1 MRKKT
6 SLLALLT
13 VLAFI
18 SFSTSTALAQHPK
31 LDRSFEVQNYEPAVG
46 PNQYFTLES
55 TEMPGHLGFG
65 VGLDF
70 TYQDDPLAIYEVQGS
85 KLKTENVVVDYQAT
99 FFLTGFFGL
108 QTKGLFGNYLFKQIQ
123 FGLALPLTL
132 QSGQIDVSSY
142 PLPSTSPSEVRGFAL
157 GDLRF
162 QVKTSLWRFWAERI
176 RLALSATITLPWVGD
191 IPNYQAQNNFAGE
204 KNVTI
209 RPRLSAEFVYANLRA
224 VANVG
229 FLARVQSSQFFST
242 KVGQQFLYGVGGEYK
257 FWKKNGI
264 GLSALAELVGRNGL
278 STDLDANPLEADAGI
293 RVGFSWGLSVTAG
306 AGAGIIK
313 AVGSPLW
320 RAFLAVRWAPN
331 WKDTDGDGIPDYKD
345 RCPGQAE
352 DKDGFQDS
360 DGCPDL
366 DNDNDGIPDVRD
378 KCSNAAE
385 DVDRYQDQDGCPDLD
400 NDKDGVPD
408 KVDNCPMNP
417 GPAKTKGCPP
427 DMLDRDGDSVPDSRD
442 KCPDQAE
449 DKDGFQDS
457 DGCPDP
463 DNDNDGV
470 CDPNDS
476 IQENLAKFAK
486 TCKGKDKC
494 PMDPEDR
501 DGFQDADGCPDPDND
516 GDGFCDNNP
525 VIQKHLNRYTSQC
538 VGKDLCPNK
547 PETINGNNDIDGCPD
562 QGQPDVVIGQRQI
575 QLRRPI
581 RFKHM
586 SPHFAPDVTTI
597 LDQIVLHLR
606 WKLTTFKKLVVV
618 AYVEPQ
624 MRPSKAKRVSQRW
637 ADAIKTYLT
646 RLGIPA
652 NQVMAKGLG
661 GARPIFTGHSRS
673 TSRKVNRRVEFYI
686 IR

>member
-1 MRKKT
+1 MRKKA
-6 SLLALLT
+6 SRFALLA
-13 VLAFI
+13 
-18 SFSTSTALAQHPK
+18 ALGLVSLWASPAIAQQPK

-70 TYQDDPLAIYEVQGS
+70 TYQDNPLAIYEVQGS
-85 KLKTENVVVDYQAT
+85 KLKTENIVVDYQAT
-99 FFLTGFFGL
+99 FFLTGFFGI

-132 QSGQIDVSSY
+132 QSGQVDVSAY
-142 PLPSTSPSEVRGFAL
+142 PLPATTPSAVRGFAL

-162 QVKTSLWRFWAERI
+162 QIKTSLWRFWAERI
-176 RLALSATITLPWVGD
+176 RLALSTTVTLPWIGD
-191 IPNYQAQNNFAGE
+191 IANYQAQNNFAGE

-242 KVGQQFLYGVGGEYK
+242 KVGQQFLYGVGGEYT
-257 FWKKNGI
+257 FWKRNGI

-293 RVGFSWGLSVTAG
+293 RVGFNWGLSVTAG

-320 RAFLAVRWAPN
+320 RTFLAVRWSPN

-345 RCPGQAE
+345 KCPGQPE
-352 DKDGFQDS
+352 DKDGFQDA

-366 DNDNDGIPDVRD
+366 DNDNDGIPDIRD
-378 KCSNAAE
+378 KCPNAAE
-385 DVDRYQDQDGCPDLD
+385 DVDRYKDQDGCPDLD
-400 NDKDGVPD
+400 NDNDGVPD

-449 DKDGFQDS
+449 DKDGFQDA

-463 DNDNDGV
+463 DNDGDGV
-470 CDPNDS
+470 CDPNET
-476 IQENLAKFAK
+476 IQDNLAKYVK
-486 TCKGKDKC
+486 VCKGKDKC

-501 DGFQDADGCPDPDND
+501 DGFQDSDGCPDPDND

-525 VIQKHLNRYTSQC
+525 VIQKHLDRYTNQC
-538 VGKDLCPNK
+538 VGKDLCPNQ
-547 PETINGNNDIDGCPD
+547 PETINGVNDIDGCPD
-562 QGQPDVVIGQRQI
+562 KGQPDVIIGQRQI

-581 RFKHM
+581 RFKHA
-586 SPHFAPDVTTI
+586 STHFATGVTTI
-597 LDQIVLHLR
+597 LDQIVLHFR
-606 WKLTTFKKLVVV
+606 WKLGTFKKLVVV
-618 AYVEPQ
+618 AYVEPT
-624 MRPSKAKRVSQRW
+624 MRPSKAKRVSQGW
-637 ADAIKTYLT
+637 ANAVKTYLV

-652 NQVMAKGLG
+652 SQIIAKGLG
-661 GARPIFTGHSRS
+661 GARPIYTGHSSS
-673 TSRKVNRRVEFYI
+673 TSRRVNRRVEFYI